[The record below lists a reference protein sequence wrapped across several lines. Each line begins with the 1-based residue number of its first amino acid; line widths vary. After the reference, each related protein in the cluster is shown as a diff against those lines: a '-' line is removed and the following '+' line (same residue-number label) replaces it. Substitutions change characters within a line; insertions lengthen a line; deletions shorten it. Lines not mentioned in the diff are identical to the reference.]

1 MAIEGD
7 SCSRKSLIVNPW
19 WRIIRKTAYSTFKRQ
34 KNTHTPT
41 TVAFRDGNSH
51 ITLEIKHFRHQS
63 EGNISSPPPASS
75 SVKTTRTTNQYPKTG
90 EWFEPYNKETRVSP
104 PLHQGRNAIVNT
116 FRNTVNNV
124 RKLSTSPVRRVTP
137 SSGSEVATEWEQ
149 PCFNVKKL
157 STKIRKRK
165 VSDLR
170 LCLS

>member
-63 EGNISSPPPASS
+63 EGNVSLPPQLP
-75 SVKTTRTTNQYPKTG
+75 RQ
-90 EWFEPYNKETRVSP
+90 
-104 PLHQGRNAIVNT
+104 
-116 FRNTVNNV
+116 
-124 RKLSTSPVRRVTP
+124 
-137 SSGSEVATEWEQ
+137 
-149 PCFNVKKL
+149 
-157 STKIRKRK
+157 
-165 VSDLR
+165 
-170 LCLS
+170 